1 MVKIQKFLA
10 KRLLSTVSL
19 QIQLTFGILSLLL
32 KIVVLLALLPLIIV
46 SNMHAATV
54 LTILD
59 LVILTL
65 FTTESFLHMITF
77 KKYYYRRARFVR
89 MSLITLLFATIL
101 NIMNLSQFTSN
112 EADINGGTSNYF
124 YLVP

>member
-1 MVKIQKFLA
+1 
-10 KRLLSTVSL
+10 
-19 QIQLTFGILSLLL
+19 
-32 KIVVLLALLPLIIV
+32 
-46 SNMHAATV
+46 
-54 LTILD
+54 
-59 LVILTL
+59 
-65 FTTESFLHMITF
+65 MITF

>member
-1 MVKIQKFLA
+1 M
-10 KRLLSTVSL
+10 SL